1 MKPGILYLIPTPLGE
16 GDPYFVL
23 PASVPGILKQL
34 SHFIVEDTRSARRFI
49 SRMKLD
55 IRIEDLSFEELNEHS
70 KATDISHLMQPLKN
84 GQNVGLLSEAGVPGV
99 ADPGAL
105 AVEAAHQSGIR
116 VVPLVGPSS
125 IILTV
130 MGSGLNGQNFAFNGY
145 LPIKPEERSKKI
157 QMLERRSI
165 QETQS
170 QLFIETP
177 YRNQKMWEDLLKYC
191 QSTTRICLG
200 CDLTT
205 ETEWIETHSVYE
217 WKKRKVDFQK
227 RPCVFMI
234 QG

>member
-16 GDPYFVL
+16 GDPNIVL
-23 PASVPGILKQL
+23 PASVPSVLKQL
-34 SHFIVEDTRSARRFI
+34 KHFIVEDTRSARRFI
-49 SRMKLD
+49 SRMKLGMN
-55 IRIEDLSFEELNEHS
+55 IEELLFEELNEHS
-70 KATDISHLMQPLKN
+70 KTSEIGHLMTPLKN
-84 GQNVGLLSEAGVPGV
+84 GLNVGLLSEAGVPGV

-105 AVEAAHQSGIR
+105 AVEAAHQQGIR

-145 LPIKPEERSKKI
+145 LPVKPEERTKKI
-157 QMLERRSI
+157 ILLEKRSI

-177 YRNQKMWEDLLKYC
+177 YRNQKLWDDLIKSC
-191 QSTTRICLG
+191 QASTRICLG

-205 ETEWIETHSVYE
+205 DTEWIETHSVYE
-217 WKKRKVDFQK
+217 WKKRKVDLHK
-227 RPCVFMI
+227 RPCVFML